1 MLNILIVLHFD
12 QVLRHLR
19 AIIPWHAAASS
30 LLGTKYRHI
39 TQTLRV
45 GLVEVVAPSQPNLMT
60 DEEVIQ
66 EFLRRQP
73 ASSPEARI
81 SSRRSDPYGAF
92 YIFLPWLTF
101 RQSWGP
107 D

>member
-1 MLNILIVLHFD
+1 MQKAPDDSDGH

-19 AIIPWHAAASS
+19 AIVAWHAAATS
-30 LLGTKYRHI
+30 LLGTEYRHI

-45 GLVEVVAPSQPNLMT
+45 ALVEVARIQPDLIT

-66 EFLRRQP
+66 EFFRRRP
-73 ASSPEARI
+73 ASSPETRAC
-81 SSRRSDPYGAF
+81 RSDAYRAS

-101 RQSWGP
+101 RQS
-107 D
+107 